1 MTGGIMDVRDAIRS
15 YIRDEVM
22 FGDGS
27 IDDDTPLWG
36 QGIIDSIGLME
47 LVAFLE
53 ERFGIQ
59 IDDEELTAENF
70 RTVRTIEDMVARR
83 KEPA

>member
-1 MTGGIMDVRDAIRS
+1 MRGGIMDVRDAIRS

-70 RTVRTIEDMVARR
+70 RTVRTIEGMVARR